1 MCALWVSYLSPMFF
15 HLIFRSLEGLD
26 IYDMLTELVLD
37 NNLIDDKTEFPKL
50 SALTTLTLNKNCVSY
65 SVS

>member
-15 HLIFRSLEGLD
+15 YLIFRSLEGLD
-26 IYDMLTELVLD
+26 TYDMLTELVLD